1 MLLSA
6 VHLRGGNLALAESDC
21 LYERDTAGGVGAEV
35 WRCLGRV
42 AAAAKAAPLA
52 RRYAARA
59 AHAEPWR
66 KDLWTE
72 LAALSPKPAASAA
85 ALVPPAAALVP
96 SAAAK
101 GAGKQPGR
109 K

>member
-1 MLLSA
+1 M
-6 VHLRGGNLALAESDC
+6 AESDC

-35 WRCLGRV
+35 CRCLGRV

-66 KDLWTE
+66 KELWTE
-72 LAALSPKPAASAA
+72 LAALAPKPAAA
-85 ALVPPAAALVP
+85 PAAAVVP
-96 SAAAK
+96 PAAAK